1 MDDLRTPVGAQVKP
15 EIDAAPKP
23 LGEGDLA
30 VAVEI
35 PQRRRHFAF
44 ARELD
49 RAQPGEEEECDRK
62 DEDEGQESLVALQD
76 STR

>member
-15 EIDAAPKP
+15 EIDAAPEP

-30 VAVEI
+30 VAVEVS
-35 PQRRRHFAF
+35 QCGRHLAF

-49 RAQPGEEEECDRK
+49 RAQPGEEEEGDRK
-62 DEDEGQESLVALQD
+62 DEDESQESLVALQD